1 MGKAQPAGQPSI
13 DELLASIRQAIH
25 DEVEPA
31 MRSTAADR
39 SGAAER
45 RSAVTGSMRS
55 LRVSLEPGGVGKGRL
70 TARTDDFLALQDRL
84 GGPASTAEGVKR
96 TIVTSDKEG
105 FAGLLGGDVRLE
117 EALARLSE
125 AGRRTAA
132 EAGARPVLT
141 IVPPAPPAGPKLR
154 PAVDDDSETGVTRGD
169 ASPSGERVLAAQ
181 NGMSP
186 APDQSGRARLP
197 PATSDPQWSADGTAE
212 RQPYTSVRSPVDQ
225 GPGRGADRIEPERAA
240 VSLWDESQRW
250 SGGERNPA
258 GELPEGPFEPPPSR
272 TRPELLSAEAASA
285 AASAFNRLADTIV
298 ARSSAGE
305 RSIEDI
311 TRELL
316 RPMLKS
322 WLDENLPRIVERLVR
337 EEIERVAR
345 RGGK

>member
-1 MGKAQPAGQPSI
+1 MGKAQAAGQPSI

-31 MRSTAADR
+31 RRSTAADR
-39 SGAAER
+39 SGLAEH

-55 LRVSLEPGGVGKGRL
+55 LRVSLEPGGAGKGRL
-70 TARTDDFLALQDRL
+70 TARTDDFLALQDWP

-117 EALARLSE
+117 EALARLSD
-125 AGRRTAA
+125 AGRRPAA
-132 EAGARPVLT
+132 ETGARPLLT
-141 IVPPAPPAGPKLR
+141 VIPPAPSAGPKLR
-154 PAVDDDSETGVTRGD
+154 PAVDEPEPSAAHGPAG
-169 ASPSGERVLAAQ
+169 PSGERGLASQ
-181 NGMSP
+181 TGMPP
-186 APDQSGRARLP
+186 AHDQAGRFRHLPVAPEPRRSADDTVDRDPRAAARLP
-197 PATSDPQWSADGTAE
+197 
-212 RQPYTSVRSPVDQ
+212 VDQ
-225 GPGRGADRIEPERAA
+225 MPGRVADRVEPAA
-240 VSLWDESQRW
+240 AAFPPWNESQRR
-250 SGGERNPA
+250 SGGECQAA
-258 GELPEGPFEPPPSR
+258 GGPPEGDFEPPAMHP
-272 TRPELLSAEAASA
+272 RPELLSSEAASA

-311 TRELL
+311 TRDLL

-322 WLDENLPRIVERLVR
+322 WLDDNLARIVERLVR